1 MPRVLRFAL
10 LIVLAAAVL
19 SPAWAGKKKH
29 PGEASADIAPQEVE
43 RTGVINRDGAPQTLQ
58 GPSLKDGDQA
68 PKATLRDTSL
78 NRREIDFADG
88 TVRVMVI
95 VPSLDTNV
103 CSMQAREFNKRAAG
117 MSEDVEVLVVSRD
130 LPYAQQ
136 RFCAAQGI
144 DRVTTLSDYATGDF
158 GRSWGLYVKETALLA
173 RSVYVVDGKG
183 TIRYSEIVSNQAT
196 QPKYD
201 EPLAVV
207 TKLAGAGN
215 PG

>member
-29 PGEASADIAPQEVE
+29 PGEPAADITPQDVE
-43 RTGVINRDGAPQTLQ
+43 RAGVINRNGEARTLQ
-58 GPSLKDGDQA
+58 GPALNEGDQA
-68 PKATLRDTSL
+68 PQARLRDTDL
-78 NRREIDFADG
+78 NRREINFADG
-88 TVRVMVI
+88 KVRVMVI

-117 MSEDVEVLVVSRD
+117 LSEDIEVLVVSRD

-158 GRSWGLYVKETALLA
+158 GRDWGLYVKETALLA
-173 RSVYVVDGKG
+173 RSVYVVDGTGKV
-183 TIRYSEIVSNQAT
+183 RYVEIVENQAT
-196 QPKYD
+196 EPKYD

-207 TKLAGAGN
+207 MKLAGASK